1 MKKTDGLSALMN
13 DFRFDGLPV
22 KACSVPPL
30 GVTVTCGLRRA
41 G

>member
-22 KACSVPPL
+22 KASQC
-30 GVTVTCGLRRA
+30 RRSA
-41 G
+41 